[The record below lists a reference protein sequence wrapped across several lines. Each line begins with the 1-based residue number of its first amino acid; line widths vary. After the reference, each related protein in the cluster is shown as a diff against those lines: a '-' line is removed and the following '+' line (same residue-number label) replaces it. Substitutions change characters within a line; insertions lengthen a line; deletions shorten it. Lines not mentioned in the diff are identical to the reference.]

1 MIKVEYGKFE
11 DLKKQLLYK
20 RIVKWSE
27 DELVLHDGT
36 TITIECS
43 EQNCCASAGGKFK
56 NVELDATITNIAE
69 SDRNRASFYSEI
81 LNYIVI
87 SIYHNQNVIAQAN
100 CRADNGNSGH
110 YYSVCSLVVKDVH
123 YKVVEA

>member
-1 MIKVEYGKFE
+1 MAKIEYGEFE

-27 DELVLHDGT
+27 EQLVLNDGT
-36 TITIECS
+36 IITIECS
-43 EQNCCASAGGKFK
+43 EQDCCASAGGKFK

-69 SDRNRASFYSEI
+69 SDRGT
-81 LNYIVI
+81 YIVYDETTNSVVI

-100 CRADNGNSGH
+100 CYADNGNGGY
-110 YYSVCSLVVKDVH
+110 YYSSCSLVVKDIH
-123 YKVVEA
+123 YPVIGA